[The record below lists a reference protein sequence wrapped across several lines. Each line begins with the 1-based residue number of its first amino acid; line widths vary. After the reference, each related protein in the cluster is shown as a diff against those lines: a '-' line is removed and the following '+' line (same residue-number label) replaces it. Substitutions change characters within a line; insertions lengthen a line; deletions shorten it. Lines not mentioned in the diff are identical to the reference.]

1 MFPKSY
7 DFYKN
12 YYFLI
17 LKKNILLIIKI
28 NNTFYII
35 VISINKYNLL
45 KIMKKSYIYISNYIQ
60 IMEGK
65 ITRFIY
71 LNKR

>member
-45 KIMKKSYIYISNYIQ
+45 KIMKKSYIYISNYI
-60 IMEGK
+60 
-65 ITRFIY
+65 
-71 LNKR
+71 

>member
-28 NNTFYII
+28 NNTLYII

-45 KIMKKSYIYISNYIQ
+45 KIMKKSYIYISNYI
-60 IMEGK
+60 
-65 ITRFIY
+65 
-71 LNKR
+71 